1 MSSGGLHKKRSNQ
14 QGRRKIPSFLEHS
27 SPLNPWIPQAPGAEE
42 CGSPPPPPR
51 EEIRFPRVARPPRA
65 RPRVPT
71 RRAIKLAWGLFNSV
85 GAMQSRQNL
94 LYCNQNVFS
103 NGLLGA
109 HSRHRQHAVSANQT
123 EPGRRCSIG
132 RLIRWRG
139 ELRARKAGHGVLKP
153 LRILPVAVPFGSHL
167 LQRVAALAGSSP
179 IEHARVGRI
188 TTPAQRQP
196 RATRLALVADSENRL
211 VRIPPG
217 SRATREQFIRR
228 RRCRPYSPD
237 GRPHGSRSV

>member
-1 MSSGGLHKKRSNQ
+1 
-14 QGRRKIPSFLEHS
+14 
-27 SPLNPWIPQAPGAEE
+27 
-42 CGSPPPPPR
+42 
-51 EEIRFPRVARPPRA
+51 
-65 RPRVPT
+65 
-71 RRAIKLAWGLFNSV
+71 
-85 GAMQSRQNL
+85 MQSRQSL

-167 LQRVAALAGSSP
+167 LPRIAVFAGSFP
-179 IEHARVGRI
+179 VEHARVGRI

-211 VRIPPG
+211 VRIPRITHYPKVG
-217 SRATREQFIRR
+217 GFPDSILPFAAVFHHRPLRSILQKAGFPSTILFFGAESVHFSPTVTLRPVTPFRFASFANTRTNTLGTIF
-228 RRCRPYSPD
+228 PK
-237 GRPHGSRSV
+237 